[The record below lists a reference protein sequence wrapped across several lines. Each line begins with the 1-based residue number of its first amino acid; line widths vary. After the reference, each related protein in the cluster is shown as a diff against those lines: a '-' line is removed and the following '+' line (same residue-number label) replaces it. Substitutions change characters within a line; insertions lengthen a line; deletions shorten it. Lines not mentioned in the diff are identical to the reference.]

1 MCPDES
7 VLGSLLGVGGASWY
21 TIVVSGLEEL
31 GLPISTG
38 PSGSPPSKGMYLFL
52 PPLVVR
58 ASSSAL
64 EAYSLV
70 HFHFLQL
77 HCLLKI
83 RSLFPRQHGEF

>member
-38 PSGSPPSKGMYLFL
+38 PSGSPPSKGM
-52 PPLVVR
+52 
-58 ASSSAL
+58 
-64 EAYSLV
+64 
-70 HFHFLQL
+70 
-77 HCLLKI
+77 
-83 RSLFPRQHGEF
+83 